1 MTVNVWQK
9 NIYQRNKK
17 MLEINNNLRINFFH
31 EAPQV
36 WRALQGKK
44 FFLEGV
50 FAGLFIYG
58 VLNFV

>member
-1 MTVNVWQK
+1 
-9 NIYQRNKK
+9 

-36 WRALQGKK
+36 WRALQGKF